1 MSTLIDRFEW
11 SGGHPALDFVNTLD
25 DRPFERPVET
35 LETYQDLVLFTE
47 LAGLIEPAV
56 AQRLRAR
63 AGPSCL
69 RIVTRARALREH
81 LFAIL
86 TAVHAGEPA
95 SRTDLERITVAA
107 LLARAA
113 QVLVAQTSSGLAS
126 YRWLRPAAV
135 ETPLHACALA
145 VEDLLVM
152 DVEHGRIRSWG
163 RAGTPLDEYV
173 QVLRISLSEE
183 CAIWTLKSQNL
194 PGRPSNPKR

>member
-113 QVLVAQTSSGLAS
+113 RVLVAQTSSGLAS
-126 YRWLRPAAV
+126 HRWRRPAAV

-152 DVEHGRIRSWG
+152 NVEHGRIRKCDASDCEVYFIDTSKGRRRRWCSMENCG
-163 RAGTPLDEYV
+163 NREKQRRWRAGGV
-173 QVLRISLSEE
+173 S
-183 CAIWTLKSQNL
+183 
-194 PGRPSNPKR
+194 

>member
-95 SRTDLERITVAA
+95 SRPIAGCVRPRSKRRCM
-107 LLARAA
+107 LAR
-113 QVLVAQTSSGLAS
+113 
-126 YRWLRPAAV
+126 W
-135 ETPLHACALA
+135 
-145 VEDLLVM
+145 
-152 DVEHGRIRSWG
+152 RSKTFW
-163 RAGTPLDEYV
+163 
-173 QVLRISLSEE
+173 
-183 CAIWTLKSQNL
+183 
-194 PGRPSNPKR
+194 